1 MTAWFIY
8 NSYCMFS
15 IMLNFFPW
23 NWFQK
28 FFITYIFTPY
38 VSKNKLVSDHVLP
51 RSKVTT
57 YLLFPIFSSRRN
69 EKQYGFCQIC
79 FSNPIWSKDSRRA
92 HRKKIDSKCLLI
104 FSITNLFTIT
114 KIWTNRN
121 WIRIKNLKSI
131 IIHYWSTKFFFH
143 WVIRH
148 QILGILKQRH
158 QRGIKTKT
166 PTRRKLCTVH
176 WVPWSA
182 ALWTQWRQWLSN
194 NEHYIF

>member
-38 VSKNKLVSDHVLP
+38 VSKNKLLSDHVLP

-92 HRKKIDSKCLLI
+92 HRKKIDSKCLLMF
-104 FSITNLFTIT
+104 FSSYLARILQKTSEQIEMQKYNNKQSFSYIQFYIT
-114 KIWTNRN
+114 
-121 WIRIKNLKSI
+121 
-131 IIHYWSTKFFFH
+131 
-143 WVIRH
+143 
-148 QILGILKQRH
+148 
-158 QRGIKTKT
+158 
-166 PTRRKLCTVH
+166 
-176 WVPWSA
+176 
-182 ALWTQWRQWLSN
+182 
-194 NEHYIF
+194 